1 MAFNPGHLKRQKEA
15 KRAEKQR
22 EKDARREERKREKS
36 ERGDR
41 GDGGI
46 DPDIA
51 HIVPGP
57 QPKPE
62 DEPA

>member
-36 ERGDR
+36 DKPDDASGV
-41 GDGGI
+41 

-62 DEPA
+62 E

>member
-36 ERGDR
+36 DR
-41 GDGGI
+41 PATGDGV

-62 DEPA
+62 E